1 MQMFLVKKKTM
12 KKKIKK
18 QKKRKQKK
26 KNQKQKKQLQNFRI
40 FYEVWKPCITNFID
54 LTKSI
59 NTARFEKLLNNW
71 D

>member
-26 KNQKQKKQLQNFRI
+26 KNQKQKKKTITKFQDLLRGVKALYYK
-40 FYEVWKPCITNFID
+40 FYRSHQIYKYSKV
-54 LTKSI
+54 
-59 NTARFEKLLNNW
+59 
-71 D
+71 